1 MHGEDNALPDKAH
14 ASSHRKD
21 DLFHDMRQRSSE
33 SLRQKSSE
41 SLPQKSS
48 ALLSQRSY
56 GSASSK
62 VSTNRQGCVDGF
74 LIFPL
79 G

>member
-1 MHGEDNALPDKAH
+1 MHGEANALPDKAH

-33 SLRQKSSE
+33 TLR
-41 SLPQKSS
+41 QKSS

-56 GSASSK
+56 GSATSK
-62 VSTNRQGCVDGF
+62 VSTNRKGCVDGF
-74 LIFPL
+74 LTFPL